1 MNEIFEYFK
10 KINIEKILFPLLV
23 LLINII
29 CFIIIYY
36 KIDNINI
43 NDTNSNQD
51 SSNIALKNDLNENP
65 ETLKN
70 NDIYVDIK
78 GEVKKPGVYKLI
90 EGSRVNDLINIAG
103 GLSKNANTRFI
114 NLSKV
119 LVDGDVIVIYSNSE
133 IKNAKKTE
141 TIVVETPCICEE
153 IKNDACIVENTS
165 IDEKLND
172 KEDNIIKDPTNEKIN
187 INTAIE
193 EELETLSGIGDS
205 KAKAIIQYRN
215 ENGLFKSIEDL
226 VKVSGISE
234 TIFSKIKENITI

>member
-153 IKNDACIVENTS
+153 IKNDACIVENIS

-234 TIFSKIKENITI
+234 AIFSKIKENITI